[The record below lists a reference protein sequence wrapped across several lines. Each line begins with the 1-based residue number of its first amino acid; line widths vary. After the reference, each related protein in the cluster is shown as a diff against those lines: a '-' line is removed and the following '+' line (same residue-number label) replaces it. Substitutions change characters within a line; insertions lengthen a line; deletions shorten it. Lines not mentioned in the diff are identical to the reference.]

1 MPNPDRNT
9 CSALELEGNCTP
21 DPVKGA
27 GAAHTATI
35 TNTGTDRYHVDV
47 TVLLLGGTVP
57 GASLIL
63 DDNGSKVAVV
73 SWFAGVLGPA
83 KRASRAITVD
93 RVSAGTANAH
103 SIRTVINYAS
113 DAESD
118 PLDDQPTRPYTCHC
132 TVDVAVT

>member
-1 MPNPDRNT
+1 MPNPDRSR
-9 CSALELEGNCTP
+9 CSALELEGRCAP
-21 DPVKGA
+21 DPVRNG
-27 GAAHTATI
+27 GAHTATI

-63 DDNGSKVAVV
+63 NDNGTQAAVV
-73 SWFAGVLGPA
+73 SWFAGVLGPN
-83 KRASRAITVD
+83 KRAQRAVTVD
-93 RVSAGTANAH
+93 RIWAGTAQAH

-118 PLDDQPTRPYTCHC
+118 PLDDQPSRPYTCRC
-132 TVDVAVT
+132 IVDVAVI